1 MTKLVAC
8 VKEAL
13 ALPMNNLL
21 ALDQSSRI
29 TGWAV
34 FKEGQ
39 LSDYGKFNYESYP
52 IEERLFKIR
61 CKVQELIE
69 QYEITEVIL
78 EDIQMQ
84 NNVVNNVQTF
94 KVLAE
99 VFGVISELCV
109 ELKIPQSAV
118 LASSWKHT
126 LGIKGKDRAAQKRNA
141 QQWVIDTYS
150 VKPTQDECD
159 AICIGAHRI
168 KNGQIDECAW
178 S

>member
-1 MTKLVAC
+1 MSK
-8 VKEAL
+8 
-13 ALPMNNLL
+13 LL

-29 TGWAV
+29 TGWAI
-34 FKEGQ
+34 FENGK
-39 LSDYGKFNYESYP
+39 LCDYGKFNYEAYP
-52 IEERLFKIR
+52 IEERLYKIR
-61 CKVQELIE
+61 NKVSELITHH
-69 QYEITEVIL
+69 EITEVIL

-109 ELKIPQSAV
+109 ELNIPQFSV
-118 LASSWKHT
+118 LASTWKHT

-141 QQWVIDTYS
+141 QQWVVDTYGT
-150 VKPTQDECD
+150 KPTQDECD
-159 AICIGAHRI
+159 AICIGAHHTKI
-168 KNGQIDECAW
+168 SLKDECAW